1 MILAAIFAAELLHC
15 GNSSLRTSFSRV
27 PFPWMSFPWT
37 ADRIAAI
44 VLGAAFLVFL
54 YAFFFGGQ
62 RRQARAESRPASAGA
77 AGEREQEATVVV
89 SGGYDPE
96 VVVATKDV
104 PLTLIFD
111 RRESS
116 PCSDEVVIPEFGIRQ
131 PLQAHALTRIRIL
144 PRHTG
149 EFPFA
154 CGMNMLHGLLR
165 VESPADAAPR
175 GEGAG
180 NAR

>member
-1 MILAAIFAAELLHC
+1 MILIKAAGALS
-15 GNSSLRTSFSRV
+15 GSLPRA
-27 PFPWMSFPWT
+27 SFPWT
-37 ADRIAAI
+37 GDRIAAV
-44 VLGAAFLVFL
+44 VLGAAFLAFL
-54 YAFFFGGQ
+54 FVFFFGGR
-62 RRQARAESRPASAGA
+62 RRQARAVARPGTPGGA
-77 AGEREQEATVVV
+77 AAEQEATIVV

-131 PLQAHALTRIRIL
+131 PLAANARTRIRIV
-144 PRHTG
+144 PRRTG

-165 VESPADAAPR
+165 VENPVAGSVPAANTGSVA
-175 GEGAG
+175 
-180 NAR
+180 